1 MVVGRCGLHG
11 TLAVKAAMAV
21 NSVEYGYAIIQ
32 NPIETVVLARA
43 NIWMRGDAMSRNAR
57 PLVALSSEQSA
68 EDLTHLTIRSLIRE
82 K

>member
-57 PLVALSSEQSA
+57 PVCTLNVDMTQKA
-68 EDLTHLTIRSLIRE
+68 
-82 K
+82 